1 MLKVKNQ
8 FQRLDTHEKAFNA
21 VKKALVSPPVL
32 APFDP
37 KRETRLE
44 TDASRLNGLG
54 FALLQKHGDVWK
66 LVLAGSRFLSDPESS
81 YAMIE
86 LEAIAIKYGI
96 DKCHLYLAGMPHFTV
111 ICDHR
116 PLIPIM
122 NNYSLLQVENAKLQ
136 KIKATLQSH
145 YVFTVEWRKGKD
157 HSIADCLS
165 RAPVD
170 DPDEN
175 DEFAEINSITL
186 ATICATVTEH
196 DDKNEIPDP
205 IIEKIRQVALN
216 DPDYQALVKAIEDD
230 FVNIEQARPFV
241 RQFKAIRN
249 ELAIEGGLVL
259 YGPRLVV
266 PKSERKDV
274 LEKLHASH
282 QGMSKTK
289 SRARSALY
297 WPGINHEIEE
307 MVSKCER
314 CQERLPSHPKE
325 TIRPDPM
332 PKRPFES
339 VSADLFT
346 LGGKHFLVYVDRMSG
361 YPKIAQW
368 RDDPS
373 SSQVAYEIRQFFV
386 DLGVPKRFR
395 SDGGMQFAA
404 ASFRKFLERWGV
416 EWVPSTPHFP
426 SGNGHAECNV
436 KLLKNLLAK
445 MQTPEIRNEE
455 FQEALLELRNTP
467 RNDGLSP
474 NAIIFGNNL
483 RSRVP
488 AHHTSFDSKWQTAA
502 EELDKKFAIHR
513 KKIHDHYNSTAR
525 DLKPLR
531 VGDKVRVQDH
541 ATKRW
546 DKIGDI
552 IGVGEN

>member
-1 MLKVKNQ
+1 
-8 FQRLDTHEKAFNA
+8 
-21 VKKALVSPPVL
+21 
-32 APFDP
+32 
-37 KRETRLE
+37 
-44 TDASRLNGLG
+44 
-54 FALLQKHGDVWK
+54 
-66 LVLAGSRFLSDPESS
+66 
-81 YAMIE
+81 
-86 LEAIAIKYGI
+86 
-96 DKCHLYLAGMPHFTV
+96 
-111 ICDHR
+111 
-116 PLIPIM
+116 
-122 NNYSLLQVENAKLQ
+122 
-136 KIKATLQSH
+136 
-145 YVFTVEWRKGKD
+145 
-157 HSIADCLS
+157 
-165 RAPVD
+165 
-170 DPDEN
+170 
-175 DEFAEINSITL
+175 
-186 ATICATVTEH
+186 
-196 DDKNEIPDP
+196 
-205 IIEKIRQVALN
+205 
-216 DPDYQALVKAIEDD
+216 
-230 FVNIEQARPFV
+230 
-241 RQFKAIRN
+241 
-249 ELAIEGGLVL
+249 
-259 YGPRLVV
+259 
-266 PKSERKDV
+266 
-274 LEKLHASH
+274 
-282 QGMSKTK
+282 
-289 SRARSALY
+289 
-297 WPGINHEIEE
+297 
-307 MVSKCER
+307 
-314 CQERLPSHPKE
+314 
-325 TIRPDPM
+325 M

-474 NAIIFGNNL
+474 NAIVFGNNL

-502 EELDKKFAIHR
+502 EELDKKFAIRR

-552 IGVGEN
+552 VGVGENRDYRIKLPSGRTWWRNRRFLRRYNGEIEDAGDDTLADNEDDDEPTTTAKPTNENVQLRRSARESKKTVRFGINQIILIR